1 MFKPSVA
8 GWRSFSIFAIV
19 YIDDGIF
26 PCRSLSDAQS
36 VIISKL
42 VRPDLQLS
50 GWKSNEKTSNWE
62 PSQLGEWLG
71 IIVDTTRMLFFYH
84 PGEKHCKV
92 KVSFDWSY

>member
-1 MFKPSVA
+1 M
-8 GWRSFSIFAIV
+8 

-26 PCRSLSDAQS
+26 ACRSLLDAQS
-36 VIISKL
+36 ASKL

-71 IIVDTTRMLFFYH
+71 IIVDTTRMLFIV
-84 PGEKHCKV
+84 PEKNIV
-92 KVSFDWSY
+92 KLKSVLTGLIDEFPNLVVLGT